1 MEDGNARHS
10 FSMFFWCAAEAELQI
25 SAPEGPFKGRNMEK
39 VPVNCKRNLLIY
51 TSINDKIDGN
61 CEARLM
67 GLNSFDNY
75 IKGGLLWLT
84 L

>member
-1 MEDGNARHS
+1 MEDGNDRKTVS
-10 FSMFFWCAAEAELQI
+10 RYFRCAAEA
-25 SAPEGPFKGRNMEK
+25 
-39 VPVNCKRNLLIY
+39 
-51 TSINDKIDGN
+51 GN

-75 IKGGLLWLT
+75 IKGGLWLT

>member
-1 MEDGNARHS
+1 MEDGNVSSHS
-10 FSMFFWCAAEAELQI
+10 PCLLG
-25 SAPEGPFKGRNMEK
+25 APRKLSCKSLHQRGRSREEIWKK
-39 VPVNCKRNLLIY
+39 VPVKCKRNLLIY

-67 GLNSFDNY
+67 GLNRFDNY

>member
-1 MEDGNARHS
+1 MATQGTHS
-10 FSMFFWCAAEAELQI
+10 PCFFG
-25 SAPEGPFKGRNMEK
+25 APRKLSCKSLRLRVRSREEIWKK